1 MGAGEG
7 TRKLSRRRSRVDP
20 AVFSKLDSFSRRVLL
35 YQKIFTFT
43 LFLFF
48 SIPQLLSVDSQIEF
62 VAEITAIDT
71 SGEFT
76 VLTVAITP
84 EVSLGVLISDQT
96 EIYDANSGQLD
107 PSALAVGQSIKVAGI
122 FTDLGLLAL
131 EIELSSDGD
140 GFNLNGPIQSIADR
154 QIEVLGLRVVVP
166 PEAEISDAHGP
177 LALDEL
183 HVGQGVKISGMV
195 VDGQL
200 VARRIKVGREQDR
213 HSSIRFEAVVRELPS
228 PDLMIVEIPG
238 EVRVQ
243 VILTPDTEIEGNLA
257 VGVRVRVFGHVG
269 TDLAVVARR
278 VVVLRLLELIPRRL
292 QMKPL
297 SEHRMV
303 VLLGASFD
311 RDIPIG
317 LASSN
322 PEIARP
328 STDEV
333 IVPAGGGLNAVFHIA
348 SGPDEGETD
357 IIAELPEDLG
367 SLQARSHVQVNAE
380 RPHAEFEIQWS
391 PDKIR
396 AVPHGDSVARL
407 HLNRPA
413 PDDIRIRIE
422 QTRGD
427 EDFVVFP
434 DEVLIPAGER
444 TVRVPLEFLKDQGEA
459 LLVASLPEDLGGD
472 GDELEIQI
480 KGKSDAKLRLNWR
493 PDKLEVGVESEVHSS
508 LVLNS
513 PAPVAFRAVLSIRL
527 GEAGLLTGLPAEVE
541 FAEGQ
546 QEAVVRFKTGPRAGR
561 VTIRAA
567 VPRALGGDHADL
579 RVEIENN

>member
-333 IVPAGGGLNAVFHIA
+333 IVPAGGG
-348 SGPDEGETD
+348 
-357 IIAELPEDLG
+357 
-367 SLQARSHVQVNAE
+367 
-380 RPHAEFEIQWS
+380 
-391 PDKIR
+391 
-396 AVPHGDSVARL
+396 
-407 HLNRPA
+407 
-413 PDDIRIRIE
+413 
-422 QTRGD
+422 
-427 EDFVVFP
+427 
-434 DEVLIPAGER
+434 
-444 TVRVPLEFLKDQGEA
+444 
-459 LLVASLPEDLGGD
+459 
-472 GDELEIQI
+472 
-480 KGKSDAKLRLNWR
+480 
-493 PDKLEVGVESEVHSS
+493 
-508 LVLNS
+508 
-513 PAPVAFRAVLSIRL
+513 
-527 GEAGLLTGLPAEVE
+527 
-541 FAEGQ
+541 
-546 QEAVVRFKTGPRAGR
+546 
-561 VTIRAA
+561 
-567 VPRALGGDHADL
+567 
-579 RVEIENN
+579 